1 MNTNYDVFTNDI
13 FNFLKQTQDPTDTRD
28 NLKVLEDDFKKLFS
42 LYEQFETFRK
52 VIDCLLSSSIIDKIL
67 EQRDLFS
74 NNYYNYL
81 RNSISTLPVSIQNVT
96 SFYDQYKSDSYYDFK
111 ELYNY
116 LKNPPLK
123 LMNEYN
129 LDPLN
134 TYVPSYYLGIYKNS
148 CSVCQGLIARTTRDL
163 DHYINKQY
171 FPLLCITMENLVPT
185 CEICNRNYKRNN
197 LPKLPI
203 VHPYEENFPIKKI
216 PLSLEKNLNGYI
228 LMIDDTGLPPKYK
241 NYIEL
246 MNLDNRLR
254 HDDISAIISNLIE
267 NIFERTEK
275 RIDFTSTPD
284 EALIIFNE
292 EISNC
297 KASLPNSDFEHN
309 YIKKQI
315 LDSLLSNDEIKNI
328 ILAPLIARFHPTAI

>member
-13 FNFLKQTQDPTDTRD
+13 FNFLKQTRVPTETRD
-28 NLKVLEDDFKKLFS
+28 NLKILEDDFKKLFS
-42 LYEQFETFRK
+42 LYESLKPIRK
-52 VIDCLLSSSIIDKIL
+52 VIDCLLSSSIIDTVL
-67 EQRDLFS
+67 EQKDLFS
-74 NNYYNYL
+74 KDYYNYL
-81 RNSISTLPVSIQNVT
+81 RNSISTLPYSIQNVT
-96 SFYDQYKSDSYYDFK
+96 SFYDSNKSDSYYGFK

-116 LKNPPLK
+116 LKEPPLK

-134 TYVPSYYLGIYKNS
+134 TYVPSYRLGIYKDS
-148 CSVCQGLIARTTRDL
+148 CSVCQGQIARTTRDL

-171 FPLLCITMENLVPT
+171 FPLLCITIENLVPT
-185 CEICNRNYKRNN
+185 CEICNRNYKRNR

-203 VHPYEENFPIKKI
+203 VHPYEEDFPIKKI
-216 PLSLEKNLNGYI
+216 PLFLEKNLDGYI
-228 LMIDDTGLPPKYK
+228 LMIDETGLPPKYK

-246 MNLDNRLR
+246 MNLDNRLK
-254 HDDISAIISNLIE
+254 HDDISAIISNLIKD
-267 NIFERTEK
+267 IFERTEK

-297 KASLPNSDFEHN
+297 KASLPNSNFEHN

-328 ILAPLIARFHPTAI
+328 ILVPLILRFHPTAI